1 MKIVIIALLSII
13 IGLFLYFNVKG
24 KLDKKKSIILGILSV
39 FCIIII
45 FIYTNILDRK
55 NHTVADI
62 IAAFQRG
69 ESVKCGEIEISSETF
84 TFTNGTLSFTGK
96 INTKY
101 HNKII
106 AIEDCKIE

>member
-1 MKIVIIALLSII
+1 MKIIIIALASII

-24 KLDKKKSIILGILSV
+24 KLDRKKSIILAVLSV
-39 FCIIII
+39 ICIIVIL
-45 FIYTNILDRK
+45 IYTIILDKK

-62 IAAFQRG
+62 IATFQRG
-69 ESVKCGEIEISSETF
+69 EEIKCGDVIISSENF

-96 INTKY
+96 KNTPY

-106 AIEDCKIE
+106 AIEDCK